1 MKDFIKT
8 LEKILN
14 FGKDKL
20 TVGNFLI
27 AIAVFLVCAV
37 IIKLLLKLVRRT
49 IERSRLDSSATGFIV
64 TVARIILYFIA
75 LIICC
80 DFIGIPV
87 SSLIAVLSVA
97 GLALSLAVQDLLSNL
112 LSGFVILM
120 TKPFVG
126 GDFIE
131 LAGISGTVK
140 SIGFM
145 HTRLTTADQ
154 KTIYIPNHE
163 ICISNIINYSRA
175 ETRRVGLVINASY
188 DCPIE
193 DVKKSINESFS
204 QVEGILADPEPFVG
218 VKEYGSSSII
228 YDVRCWCNNTEY
240 WNVYYAL
247 NEQIKKDFDKNG
259 IEMTYDH
266 INVHMMQ
273 K

>member
-1 MKDFIKT
+1 MET
-8 LEKILN
+8 LKKILD

-20 TVGNFLI
+20 TVGNLLI
-27 AIAVFLVCAV
+27 AIAVFLVCTV
-37 IIKLLLKLVRRT
+37 IIKLFLKLVRRT
-49 IERSRLDSSATGFIV
+49 VEKSKLDSSAVGFIL
-64 TVARIILYFIA
+64 TVVRIVLYFVA
-75 LIICC
+75 LIISC

-87 SSLIAVLSVA
+87 SSLIAILSVA

-120 TKPFVG
+120 TKPFIG

-131 LAGISGTVK
+131 LGGISGTVK

-175 ETRRVGLVINASY
+175 ETRRVGLVISASY
-188 DCPIE
+188 DSPVE
-193 DVKKSINESFS
+193 DVKRSINESFS
-204 QVEGILADPEPFVG
+204 KVKGVHADPAPFVG
-218 VKEYGSSSII
+218 IKEFGNSAIA
-228 YDVRCWCNNTEY
+228 YDVRCWCDNSDY

-266 INVHMMQ
+266 IIVHTAE